1 MPVIVPL
8 SFFSRYPFVSRM
20 SSSTSLDESKLPADT
35 PVHKPKVVRKRK
47 VPVEESKEEKKETE
61 VKPKVK
67 RVKKVKTEETKAAEP
82 PVSAKKLR
90 AKRQTKKNPMNQID
104 SIEPPPQNEEDNE
117 VLTKKYNIKIYCL
130 EPEGNEEDEQEEEFI
145 LQSIFDHIDAA
156 DLAETDED
164 EFY

>member
-1 MPVIVPL
+1 
-8 SFFSRYPFVSRM
+8 M
-20 SSSTSLDESKLPADT
+20 SSTLDESKLPTDA

-47 VPVEESKEEKKETE
+47 MKAQDDVPDDVQLSSVDRQALKSKT
-61 VKPKVK
+61 K

-90 AKRQTKKNPMNQID
+90 AKRQTKKNPMNQIE
-104 SIEPPPQNEEDNE
+104 SIEPPPQNEEDNAA
-117 VLTKKYNIKIYCL
+117 LTKKYNIKIYCL
-130 EPEGNEEDEQEEEFI
+130 EPEEDEEDEQEEEFI
-145 LQSIFDHIDAA
+145 LQSIFDHIEAA